1 MLFLCN
7 PQGVILTIYPT
18 LVGFTSGFWVR
29 RNIVA
34 VASPDPMSMRALQ
47 SGIGRAPV
55 RQYVHLR
62 SRPFTLRCYN
72 SSFRGKDGRS
82 YTPRGRP
89 ESVNRFQP
97 RQDRSTNW
105 QRDDRSNSW
114 QREDRSNTWQRND
127 RASQDQLRWREPYER
142 DRGEP
147 ARDERPSWQQERADG
162 AERPVTSTSILQ
174 DNWKGDAIYGV
185 SPVLAALNFSRR
197 TLYSLHIQEGLKPAK
212 RKDQTAVAKA
222 VQAAKVAG
230 AEICS
235 TSKHDLNIISGNRPH
250 QGLVLD
256 CSPLSFVPID
266 RLEDADHSFKDL
278 TKPPLWLV
286 LDEVMDPQNFGA
298 ALRSAYFLG
307 ASGVLTCSRNSAP
320 LSPVVSKASAG
331 AMEAMPVYSAQNL
344 PRTLASAAASGWQVV
359 GATSDPSSVNCLD
372 ITVRQPTLLVL
383 GNEGVGLR
391 TTVRNVCQ
399 TLVKVDTGYVAD
411 SDSVD
416 SLNVSVATGIL
427 LHQFL
432 SSRNRQ

>member
-1 MLFLCN
+1 
-7 PQGVILTIYPT
+7 
-18 LVGFTSGFWVR
+18 
-29 RNIVA
+29 
-34 VASPDPMSMRALQ
+34 MRALQ
-47 SGIGRAPV
+47 SGIGRASPV
-55 RQYVHLR
+55 RQFGHLR
-62 SRPFTLRCYN
+62 SRTFTLRCYN
-72 SSFRGKDGRS
+72 SSFRSKDGRS
-82 YTPRGRP
+82 HSPRERP
-89 ESVNRFQP
+89 ERVNQFQP
-97 RQDRSTNW
+97 RQDRANNW
-105 QRDDRSNSW
+105 KREDRSNTW
-114 QREDRSNTWQRND
+114 QREDRSNTWQQED
-127 RASQDQLRWREPYER
+127 RATQDQLRWREPYENGQPGR
-142 DRGEP
+142 DQ
-147 ARDERPSWQQERADG
+147 RPSWSQHRADG
-162 AERPVTSTSILQ
+162 VERPVTSTSILQ
-174 DNWKGDAIYGV
+174 DSWRGDAIYGV
-185 SPVLAALNFSRR
+185 SPVLAALKFSRR

-222 VQAAKVAG
+222 VQAAKLAG

-235 TSKHDLNIISGNRPH
+235 TSKHDLNIISGYRPH

-266 RLEDADHSFKDL
+266 RLEDGHSLKDL

-331 AMEAMPVYSAQNL
+331 AMEAMPVHSAQNL

-359 GATSDPSSVNCLD
+359 GATSDPSSLNCLD
-372 ITVRQPTLLVL
+372 VTVRQPTLLVL

-399 TLVKVDTGYVAD
+399 TFVKVDTGHV
-411 SDSVD
+411 SDNVD

-432 SSRNRQ
+432 SSRNKQ

>member
-1 MLFLCN
+1 
-7 PQGVILTIYPT
+7 
-18 LVGFTSGFWVR
+18 
-29 RNIVA
+29 
-34 VASPDPMSMRALQ
+34 MSMRALQ
-47 SGIGRAPV
+47 SGIGRAGPI
-55 RQYVHLR
+55 RQYEHLR
-62 SRPFTLRCYN
+62 SRTFTIRCY
-72 SSFRGKDGRS
+72 SSGFRSKDARS
-82 YTPRGRP
+82 YTPRERP
-89 ESVNRFQP
+89 DSAKRFQP
-97 RQDRSTNW
+97 REDS
-105 QRDDRSNSW
+105 SSSW
-114 QREDRSNTWQRND
+114 QREDR
-127 RASQDQLRWREPYER
+127 ASQDQPRWREPYDT
-142 DRGEP
+142 DRRQP
-147 ARDERPSWQQERADG
+147 ARHQRPSWQQERADG

-185 SPVLAALNFSRR
+185 SPVLAALKFSRR
-197 TLYSLHIQEGLKPAK
+197 TLYSLHVQEGLKPAK
-212 RKDQTAVAKA
+212 KKDQSAVAKA
-222 VQAAKVAG
+222 VQAAKLSG
-230 AEICS
+230 AEVCS

-256 CSPLSFVPID
+256 CSALSFVPID
-266 RLEDADHSFKDL
+266 RLEDASQSLEDL

-331 AMEAMPVYSAQNL
+331 AMEAMPVHSAQNL
-344 PRTLASAAASGWQVV
+344 PRTLAAAAASGWQVV
-359 GATSDPSSVNCLD
+359 GATSDPASLNCLD
-372 ITVRQPTLLVL
+372 VSVKQPTLLVL

-391 TTVRNVCQ
+391 ATVRNVCQ
-399 TLVKVDTGYVAD
+399 TLVKVDTGHITD

>member
-1 MLFLCN
+1 
-7 PQGVILTIYPT
+7 
-18 LVGFTSGFWVR
+18 
-29 RNIVA
+29 
-34 VASPDPMSMRALQ
+34 MSIRALQ
-47 SGIGRAPV
+47 SGIGRVTPF
-55 RQYVHLR
+55 RQYEHFR
-62 SRPFTLRCYN
+62 SRAFKVRCY
-72 SSFRGKDGRS
+72 SSGFRSKDARG
-82 YTPRGRP
+82 YTPRERP
-89 ESVNRFQP
+89 DSTKRFQP
-97 RQDRSTNW
+97 REDSSRNW
-105 QRDDRSNSW
+105 QR
-114 QREDRSNTWQRND
+114 ED

-142 DRGEP
+142 DRRQP
-147 ARDERPSWQQERADG
+147 ARDQQRPSWQQERADWV
-162 AERPVTSTSILQ
+162 ERPVTSTSILQ

-185 SPVLAALNFSRR
+185 SPVLAALKFSRR
-197 TLYSLHIQEGLKPAK
+197 TLFSLHVQEGLKPAK
-212 RKDQTAVAKA
+212 KKDQTAVAQA
-222 VQAAKVAG
+222 VQAAREAG
-230 AEICS
+230 AEVCS

-256 CSPLSFVPID
+256 CSPLSFIPID
-266 RLEDADHSFKDL
+266 RLEDADQSSDDL

-331 AMEAMPVYSAQNL
+331 TMEAMPVHSAQNL
-344 PRTLASAAASGWQVV
+344 PRTLAAAAATGWQVV
-359 GATSDPSSVNCLD
+359 GATSDPTSLNCLD
-372 ITVRQPTLLVL
+372 VTVRQPTLLVL

-399 TLVKVDTGYVAD
+399 TLVKVDTGHVTD

-432 SSRNRQ
+432 SSRNKQ

>member
-1 MLFLCN
+1 MNMYHFGRFN
-7 PQGVILTIYPT
+7 
-18 LVGFTSGFWVR
+18 VR
-29 RNIVA
+29 VFGLDANIMAMSA
-34 VASPDPMSMRALQ
+34 VASLDAMSMRALQ
-47 SGIGRAPV
+47 SGIGSGAPV
-55 RQYVHLR
+55 RQYMHLR
-62 SRPFTLRCYN
+62 SRAFTVRCYN
-72 SSFRGKDGRS
+72 SSFRSKDGRS
-82 YTPRGRP
+82 YTPRERP
-89 ESVNRFQP
+89 ESINRFQP
-97 RQDRSTNW
+97 RQDRS
-105 QRDDRSNSW
+105 NSW
-114 QREDRSNTWQRND
+114 QQEDRSNTWQRED
-127 RASQDQLRWREPYER
+127 RATEDQLRWREPYER
-142 DRGEP
+142 DRGQP
-147 ARDERPSWQQERADG
+147 ARDQRPGWQQERADG

-174 DNWKGDAIYGV
+174 DNWKGDAVYGV
-185 SPVLAALNFSRR
+185 SPVLAALKFSRR

-266 RLEDADHSFKDL
+266 RLEDADHSLKDL

-331 AMEAMPVYSAQNL
+331 AMEAMPVHSAQNL

-359 GATSDPSSVNCLD
+359 GATSDASSVNCLD
-372 ITVRQPTLLVL
+372 VTVRQPTLLVL

-399 TLVKVDTGYVAD
+399 TLVKVDTGHVTD